1 MGLVKVKLGFKI
13 WLEIDQR
20 YVFGEGSFK
29 LLQKI
34 SELGTLRGA
43 TEKLGM
49 SYRYAW
55 GLIKEIEN
63 NMQTSLL
70 KTHKGGISGGG
81 GAILTEEAKELLGK
95 YEMAEKAFL
104 DLSEKLNVE
113 LVGSLPTQ

>member
-1 MGLVKVKLGFKI
+1 MVKLKVGFKI
-13 WLEIDQR
+13 WLETDEK

-34 SELGTLRGA
+34 SDLGTLRSA

-63 NMQTSLL
+63 NLGLPLL
-70 KTHKGGISGGG
+70 KTHKGGVHGGG
-81 GAILTEEAKELLGK
+81 GAILTSEAKELLRK
-95 YEMAEKAFL
+95 YEIAEKAFFEVSHK
-104 DLSEKLNVE
+104 LSTSIL
-113 LVGSLPTQ
+113 LS